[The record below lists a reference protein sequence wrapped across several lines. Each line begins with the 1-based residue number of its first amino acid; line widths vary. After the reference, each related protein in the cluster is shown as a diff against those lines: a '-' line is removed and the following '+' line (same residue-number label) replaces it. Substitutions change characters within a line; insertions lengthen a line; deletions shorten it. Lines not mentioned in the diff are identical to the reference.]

1 MRTGSEA
8 KVFNLTLAA
17 IVLPIVSWPLVLG
30 AAMWAKRRA
39 TITGSRVWERRFM
52 ALAVLDGFVAIALIG
67 LLWFVPSPAQVGP
80 REAPPPTTSATPG
93 SQGLF
98 TSLNPIEASE
108 CVEASMPVLGFDTS
122 LIWMGLALVFALIA
136 AWLGREHR
144 AWRLLGAALG
154 VFVLAAIVG
163 DAARA
168 GMCAACGGYSPGVLL
183 VGLNVHGLA
192 LALGGLLLMRR
203 VGDGPLLS
211 DLPPLQV
218 YAQSLYYAFVW
229 VPRAAIVV
237 WGLIGA
243 TMLFAQ
249 THAPLDLFQQ
259 AELGVL
265 GTALLMLGGAVIGP
279 IAEELLFRGALLP
292 FFARFMTPWRAIV
305 LQGLLF
311 GVLHTQHGISIVGP
325 LVLGMILGWARART
339 GSVRIPILLHMTF
352 NAASLTMLVLL
363 T

>member
-1 MRTGSEA
+1 
-8 KVFNLTLAA
+8 
-17 IVLPIVSWPLVLG
+17 
-30 AAMWAKRRA
+30 
-39 TITGSRVWERRFM
+39 M
-52 ALAVLDGFVAIALIG
+52 ALALLDGLVAIALIG

-80 REAPPPTTSATPG
+80 REAPVPTASAAPG

-98 TSLNPIEASE
+98 TSLNPIEPSE
-108 CVEASMPVLGFDTS
+108 CIDASLPVFGFDTS
-122 LIWMGLALVFALIA
+122 LIWIGLALFFAFSA

-144 AWRLLGAALG
+144 AWRVLGAALG
-154 VFVLAAIVG
+154 VFVLAAVIG
-163 DAARA
+163 DATRA

-192 LALGGLLLMRR
+192 LALGGFVLMRR
-203 VGDGPLLS
+203 VAQSEPLLAE
-211 DLPPLQV
+211 LPSLQV

-259 AELGVL
+259 AELGAG
-265 GTALLMLGGAVIGP
+265 GTGLLLLGGAVIGP
-279 IAEELLFRGALLP
+279 IAEELLFRGTLLP

-325 LVLGMILGWARART
+325 LVLGMILGWARARS

>member
-8 KVFNLTLAA
+8 KVFHLTLAA
-17 IVLPIVSWPLVLG
+17 IVLPIVSWPLVFG
-30 AAMWAKRRA
+30 AAMWAKRRSK
-39 TITGSRVWERRFM
+39 ITGSRFWARRFM

-80 REAPPPTTSATPG
+80 RETPVERPTSAPG
-93 SQGLF
+93 SEGLF
-98 TSLNPIEASE
+98 TSLNPIDAGE
-108 CVEASMPVLGFDTS
+108 CVEASMPLFAFDTS
-122 LIWMGLALVFALIA
+122 LIWMALAAFFALLA
-136 AWLGREHR
+136 AWMGREQK

-154 VFVLAAIVG
+154 VFILASVIG
-163 DAARA
+163 DATRA

-183 VGLNVHGLA
+183 VGLNAHGLA

-203 VGDGPLLS
+203 VGEQRLLEA
-211 DLPPLQV
+211 LPPLQV

-229 VPRAAIVV
+229 VPRAAIAV
-237 WGLIGA
+237 WGVIGA
-243 TMLFAQ
+243 TMLLGQ

-259 AELGVL
+259 AQLGPA
-265 GTALLMLGGAVIGP
+265 GTALLLLGGAVIGP

-292 FFARFMTPWRAIV
+292 FFGRFMTPWQAIV

-311 GVLHTQHGISIVGP
+311 GVLHTEHGISIVGP